1 MDIKKLIE
9 LFGTEKVCDKPEC
22 LESYAKNAHLGVGV
36 TPVCVIKAQDAE
48 DVVKAVNWACE
59 TNTPLI
65 PVSSTGKHY
74 HGGSNPSVPEAV
86 MLDLSKMK
94 TIRSINR
101 TFRVAVAE
109 PGVTYG
115 ELQEALAKEGLRL
128 NTSLAPRSDKSVLAD
143 VLDVVPRIDPTTQWS
158 YKEPLRCV
166 EVVWGDG
173 QKMGTGEA
181 NGPDLEKQQ
190 AMGKW
195 QINPDG
201 PAHIDYIRLLTSSQG
216 TMGVVTWASLH
227 CTTLPSI
234 HHMFMIGT
242 AKYECLVDFLYKVTK
257 LRFGTELFVLSGSNL
272 ANLIAESRDE
282 VAAIQAKL
290 PAWVCLV
297 GVTAADLL
305 PEKKY
310 QQQYLDLLDIA
321 EEFGL
326 DMLPA
331 INGISGDAVME
342 KAINP
347 CPADRYWK
355 ETRKGAFADIFF
367 VSTIEG
373 AQKYIDIMY
382 QIAAEAGI
390 DSSDIGTYIQPQH
403 QGVSCHV
410 EFSIA
415 YDPENIVESR
425 KAKAFFDTASQKLS
439 QEGAYYTRPYGKWA
453 RLQYNKDAQTT
464 NMLRR
469 LKDIFNPKNIL
480 NPGKL
485 ADY

>member
-1 MDIKKLIE
+1 MEKQKLNE
-9 LFGTEKVCDKPEC
+9 LFGTENVCDKPEC
-22 LESYAKNAHLGVGV
+22 LESYAKSAHLGFGVAPVGI
-36 TPVCVIKAQDAE
+36 IKAKNAE
-48 DVVKAVNWACE
+48 DVVKAVNWALE
-59 TNTPLI
+59 TKTPLV

-86 MLDLSKMK
+86 MLDLSGMNR
-94 TIRSINR
+94 IRSINR
-101 TFRVAVAE
+101 TFRMTVVE

-115 ELQEALAKEGLRL
+115 QLQEALAKEGLRL
-128 NTSLAPRSDKSVLAD
+128 NTSLAPRADKSVLAD

-181 NGPDLEKQQ
+181 NGPELEKHQ
-190 AMGKW
+190 AMDKW

-201 PAHIDYIRLLTSSQG
+201 PAHIDYNRLLTSSQG

-227 CTTLPSI
+227 CKTLPSI
-234 HHMFMIGT
+234 RHMFMVGA
-242 AKYECLVDFLYKVTK
+242 AKYENLTGFLYKVTK

-272 ANLIAESRDE
+272 ANLMAECRED
-282 VAAIQAKL
+282 VAALQTKL

-326 DMLPA
+326 DMVPA
-331 INGISGDAVME
+331 INGIAADAVME

-347 CPADRYWK
+347 CPADKYWK

-367 VSTIEG
+367 VSTIEN
-373 AQKYIDIMY
+373 AQKYIDVMAAA
-382 QIAAEAGI
+382 AAEAGI

-410 EFSIA
+410 EFTIA
-415 YDPENIVESR
+415 YDPNNIVESR
-425 KAKAFFDTASQKLS
+425 KAKAFFETASEKLS
-439 QEGAYYTRPYGKWA
+439 REGAYYTRPYGKWA

-464 NMLRR
+464 IMLRR